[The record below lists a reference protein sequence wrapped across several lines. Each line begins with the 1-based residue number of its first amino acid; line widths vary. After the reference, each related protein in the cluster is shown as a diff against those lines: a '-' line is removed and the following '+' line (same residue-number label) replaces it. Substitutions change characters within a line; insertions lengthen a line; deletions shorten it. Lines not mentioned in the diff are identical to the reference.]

1 MFSAMVR
8 RISSSCST
16 TAELRIY
23 IVRQPLLVAG
33 TILIVGGSLLNWK
46 SSSIETK
53 KKKTKIIDLYNNFCL
68 PVAELGI
75 ISIATVRLSITGPV
89 KTVMHTSI
97 LPAASDVV
105 YRSCSNLICAV
116 DGAHIHR
123 VSMAKTK
130 QKLTEVIIYDD
141 NGGATEAE
149 HSIRRLRVCE
159 RDSE

>member
-1 MFSAMVR
+1 
-8 RISSSCST
+8 
-16 TAELRIY
+16 
-23 IVRQPLLVAG
+23 
-33 TILIVGGSLLNWK
+33 
-46 SSSIETK
+46 
-53 KKKTKIIDLYNNFCL
+53 
-68 PVAELGI
+68 
-75 ISIATVRLSITGPV
+75 
-89 KTVMHTSI
+89 MHTSI

-130 QKLTEVIIYDD
+130 QKLTEVVVYDD
-141 NGGATEAE
+141 NCGATEAE

>member
-1 MFSAMVR
+1 M
-8 RISSSCST
+8 
-16 TAELRIY
+16 
-23 IVRQPLLVAG
+23 
-33 TILIVGGSLLNWK
+33 
-46 SSSIETK
+46 
-53 KKKTKIIDLYNNFCL
+53 

-130 QKLTEVIIYDD
+130 QKLTEVVVYDD

-149 HSIRRLRVCE
+149 YSVRRLRVCE